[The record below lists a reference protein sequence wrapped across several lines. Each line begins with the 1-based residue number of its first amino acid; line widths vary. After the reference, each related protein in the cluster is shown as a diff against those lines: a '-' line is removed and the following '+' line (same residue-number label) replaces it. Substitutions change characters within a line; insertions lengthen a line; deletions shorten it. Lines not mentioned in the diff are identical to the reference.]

1 MASSV
6 FGIGVSGL
14 NAANLGLTT
23 TGHNIANVN
32 TSGFSRQGI
41 RQSAPYPQLAGSG
54 FNGLGVRVES
64 IVRVYDQ
71 FLTKAVEVAQTQA
84 SYQ

>member
-54 FNGLGVRVES
+54 
-64 IVRVYDQ
+64 
-71 FLTKAVEVAQTQA
+71 
-84 SYQ
+84 